1 MNNRLILIVKTMALS
16 KSADRLRHLI
26 EKAIEDHKITREE
39 YEQIIMMAT
48 EDGYI
53 NSQEKALL
61 QVLQDMIE
69 NKLVKFVAS

>member
-1 MNNRLILIVKTMALS
+1 MALS
-16 KSADRLRHLI
+16 KSADRLRLLI

-48 EDGYI
+48 EDGYV

>member
-1 MNNRLILIVKTMALS
+1 MALS

-26 EKAIEDHKITREE
+26 EKAIDDHKITREE
-39 YEQIIMMAT
+39 YEEIIMMAT
-48 EDGYI
+48 EDGYV

>member
-1 MNNRLILIVKTMALS
+1 MALS

-48 EDGYI
+48 EDGYV

>member
-1 MNNRLILIVKTMALS
+1 MALS

-39 YEQIIMMAT
+39 YEEIIMMAT

>member
-1 MNNRLILIVKTMALS
+1 MFPEFPMAVNT
-16 KSADRLRHLI
+16 LI

-61 QVLQDMIE
+61 HVLQEMIE

>member
-1 MNNRLILIVKTMALS
+1 MALS

>member
-1 MNNRLILIVKTMALS
+1 MALS

-39 YEQIIMMAT
+39 YEQIIMMAS

>member
-1 MNNRLILIVKTMALS
+1 MALS
-16 KSADRLRHLI
+16 NSADRLRHLI

-48 EDGYI
+48 EDGYV

>member
-1 MNNRLILIVKTMALS
+1 MALS
-16 KSADRLRHLI
+16 KSADRLRLLI

>member
-1 MNNRLILIVKTMALS
+1 MALS
-16 KSADRLRHLI
+16 KSADKLRHLI

-48 EDGYI
+48 EDGHI